1 MAEGIT
7 DSVSSEK
14 LKEEIRKSEAPENLV
29 NEKEGSTKASSIHIH
44 SQNDVQEVLSEP
56 LRDTLEEEGVQV
68 NHSSIKEEE
77 RSILTEF
84 SSVTLEEHT
93 KKPAILS
100 TTGSNND
107 ITDNLSPPYNVL
119 ESSEQTSPSSS
130 VVTDSSP
137 NEPPEE
143 NEDFLTGS
151 PLMNKQ
157 QRAGAAATLSN
168 VEATG
173 MLGRMSSREEY
184 TGGQGSL
191 PFYQGTVIREGE
203 MVSFVADDLMTKI
216 RQSAS
221 SASTSPANSH
231 RDISPTTASMSSSS
245 SRFSMRS
252 SSIGS
257 SSAIPPIDPMAV
269 PDLEK
274 QCKRVADSLDLMFGH
289 LAGTLHN
296 MSAITVGHTQTYRD
310 AVEKAGIT
318 VDQCVRS
325 MYALMAKCEEL
336 QKTMQTTRELAN
348 QIKSIKRQLDELEA
362 LCK

>member
-1 MAEGIT
+1 MAE
-7 DSVSSEK
+7 
-14 LKEEIRKSEAPENLV
+14 KS
-29 NEKEGSTKASSIHIH
+29 NEVTPTNQKDKASKEQDH
-44 SQNDVQEVLSEP
+44 P
-56 LRDTLEEEGVQV
+56 LLDPDQDGRDGFEQTEQQRVDHRDELLEC
-68 NHSSIKEEE
+68 NSSIKEEE
-77 RSILTEF
+77 RPILSDF
-84 SSVTLEEHT
+84 SSSMILED
-93 KKPAILS
+93 KKPKLDLQKNI
-100 TTGSNND
+100 D
-107 ITDNLSPPYNVL
+107 DREVTDNLSPPYSVL

-130 VVTDSSP
+130 VLTDSSP
-137 NEPPEE
+137 NEPGEE
-143 NEDFLTGS
+143 NEEFGTS
-151 PLMNKQ
+151 SHFMAKQQ

-173 MLGRMSSREEY
+173 RLGRMSSKEDQSGQ
-184 TGGQGSL
+184 TDGQGALAFSH
-191 PFYQGTVIREGE
+191 GTVIREGE

-221 SASTSPANSH
+221 SASTSPANSN

-257 SSAIPPIDPMAV
+257 SSAIPPVDPTAV
-269 PDLEK
+269 ADLEK

-336 QKTMQTTRELAN
+336 QKSMQSTQDLAN
-348 QIKSIKRQLDELEA
+348 QIKSIKKQLDELET